1 MNCENCKCEK
11 EEMSCGGCAEMGT
24 GVKIGHKVP
33 DFEAETFHEEE
44 IKKIRLSDYKDK
56 WAVLF
61 FYPADFTFVCP
72 TELEEMA
79 EHYDEFKKLN
89 TEILSVSTDT
99 VYTHKAWHDQSE
111 AVKKVKFPM
120 VADPTHKI
128 CKLMGT
134 HILEEGMSLRGTFI
148 IDPDGILK
156 AMEINDNSIG
166 RNAKEL
172 LRKLKAAQFV
182 REHGG
187 QVCPASWEPGDD
199 TLKPGLNLVG
209 KI

>member
-1 MNCENCKCEK
+1 M
-11 EEMSCGGCAEMGT
+11 
-24 GVKIGHKVP
+24 P

-89 TEILSVSTDT
+89 TEILSISTDT

-148 IDPDGILK
+148 IDPDGIFEGDGNKRQQYRQERQRTFTKIKSGPICARARRTSL
-156 AMEINDNSIG
+156 SG
-166 RNAKEL
+166 
-172 LRKLKAAQFV
+172 KLGT
-182 REHGG
+182 RG
-187 QVCPASWEPGDD
+187 
-199 TLKPGLNLVG
+199 
-209 KI
+209 